1 MTVLVFHFLD
11 IYLSAFLFNIFVN
24 AFVHACAEQLKI
36 KTWFRDPSGS
46 LSKEAVCKF
55 VQASAQEPNTIRI
68 FTFPNV

>member
-1 MTVLVFHFLD
+1 MTVLVFHFFR
-11 IYLSAFLFNIFVN
+11 YLSAFLFNIFVN

-55 VQASAQEPNTIRI
+55 
-68 FTFPNV
+68 